1 MERQAPHR
9 PRVCIVTTAHAPSDT
24 RIFHRQAKTLAAA
37 GYDVVLLA
45 AGQEKPSEDSG
56 IRVVGLPPWSNRLK
70 RMTLHVWQALLLAY
84 RERADLYHL
93 HDPEL
98 LIAGLIL
105 QRLTKK
111 PVIYDVHEDYPKFIL
126 SKAWIPRFLR
136 PSLSRLMSLVE
147 PALAGRLSA
156 VIIAG
161 DTLKERFEKV
171 NPRTITVH
179 NFPRIKPLGRPQAT
193 LVTGAKGLAGTIIY
207 AGSITEDRGYE
218 TMLRTAAI
226 LRERKVPARIFL
238 LGRIKLASAHP
249 ALERLQEELEQAGVL
264 VRDYVPYDQV
274 HSHLA
279 NSEIGWIPW
288 EITPLHLLFA
298 MPHKLFEYMMA
309 GLCVVAS
316 DFGLLSQIVQD
327 NDCGILV
334 PPGDAEANAQAICY
348 LLDHPEERLRMGQNG
363 RNAALSRYNWA
374 SEADKLLR
382 LYADLLGQ
390 VAEREIT

>member
-1 MERQAPHR
+1 MERQAP
-9 PRVCIVTTAHAPSDT
+9 PKAKVCIVTTAHAPSDT
-24 RIFHRQAKTLAAA
+24 RIFHRQAKTLAGA

-45 AGQEKPSEDSG
+45 ARQEKPSEDSG
-56 IRVVGLPPWSNRLK
+56 IRVVELPPWSNRLK
-70 RMTLHVWQALLLAY
+70 RMTLHVGQALLLAY

-105 QRLTKK
+105 QTLTKR

-126 SKAWIPRFLR
+126 SKAWIPPFLR
-136 PSLSRLMSLVE
+136 RPFSRLMSTVE
-147 PALAGRLSA
+147 PALARRLSA

-161 DTLKERFEKV
+161 DTLKERFETV

-179 NFPRIKPLGRPQAT
+179 NFPRIKPLGRPEAP
-193 LVTGAKGLAGTIIY
+193 LVTGTKGFSGTIIY

-226 LRERKVPARIFL
+226 LRERKVPARILL
-238 LGRIKLASAHP
+238 LGRIRLASAHP
-249 ALERLQEELEQAGVL
+249 SLERLGEELEQAGVL

-274 HSHLA
+274 HSYLT

-288 EITPLHLLFA
+288 KITPLHLLG
-298 MPHKLFEYMMA
+298 MPNKLFEYMMA

-316 DFGLLSQIVQD
+316 DFGLISQIIRD
-327 NDCGILV
+327 NDCGMLV
-334 PPGDAEANAQAICY
+334 PPGDAEANAEAICY
-348 LLDHPEERLRMGQNG
+348 LLHHPEERERMGQNG

-374 SEADKLLR
+374 SEADRLLR
-382 LYADLLGQ
+382 LYADLVGQ

>member
-1 MERQAPHR
+1 MK
-9 PRVCIVTTAHAPSDT
+9 VCIISTAHPPSDT

-45 AGQEKPSEDSG
+45 AGQEKSSENSG
-56 IRVVGLPPWSNRLK
+56 IRVIGLPRWSNRLK
-70 RMTLHVWQALLLAY
+70 RMTLHVWRALLLAY

-105 QRLTKK
+105 ERLTKR
-111 PVIYDVHEDYPKFIL
+111 PVIYDAHEDYPKFIL

-136 PSLSRLMSLVE
+136 RPLSRLMSIVE
-147 PALAGRLSA
+147 TALAGGLSA
-156 VIIAG
+156 VITAG
-161 DTLKERFEKV
+161 DTVTERIETV

-179 NFPRIKPLGRPQAT
+179 NFPRIKPPGRPEAP

-207 AGSITEDRGYE
+207 AGIITENSGYE

-226 LRERKVPARIFL
+226 LRERKVPARILL
-238 LGRIKLASAHP
+238 LGRIKLANPHP
-249 ALERLQEELEQAGVL
+249 SLERLREELEQAGVL
-264 VRDYVPYDQV
+264 VRDYVPHDQV
-274 HSHLA
+274 HSYLA
-279 NSEIGWIPW
+279 SSDIGWVPLQK
-288 EITPLHLLFA
+288 TPNNVFA
-298 MPHKLFEYMMA
+298 MPTKLFEYMMA

-316 DFGLLSQIVQD
+316 DFGSLSQIVQD
-327 NDCGILV
+327 NDCGMLV
-334 PPGDAEANAQAICY
+334 PQGDAEANAEAICH

-374 SEADKLLR
+374 SEADRLLR
-382 LYADLLGQ
+382 LYADLVGQ
-390 VAEREIT
+390 VAVSFEGFIDQS